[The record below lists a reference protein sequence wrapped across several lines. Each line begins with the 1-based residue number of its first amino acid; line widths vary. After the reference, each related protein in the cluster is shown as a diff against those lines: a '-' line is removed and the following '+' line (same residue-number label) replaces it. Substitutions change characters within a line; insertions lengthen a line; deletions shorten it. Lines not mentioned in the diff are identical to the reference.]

1 MSQPIDPNTNLP
13 MSLRVERI
21 QQLKQIQA
29 QQELDYTNQVMAARN
44 ERRQQQVTNNEEI
57 ERSRIRER
65 EQGGGKTAEREEK
78 KKKDEQG
85 EDKEQKSRGEKGH
98 IIDIRI

>member
-29 QQELDYTNQVMAARN
+29 QQEMDTTNQLMIARH

-57 ERSRIRER
+57 DRSRIRDG
-65 EQGGGKTAEREEK
+65 EQSGGKGLEGEKK

-85 EDKEQKSRGEKGH
+85 EKKEQKSGGEKGNF
-98 IIDIRI
+98 IDIRI